1 MDVEFDTNRGEMK
14 TYSVFVA
21 TNVVRIVT
29 RYLAG
34 RSRNHGSIPGRGK
47 RF

>member
-1 MDVEFDTNRGEMK
+1 MRLVIRRSFGKYDSLMNVEIDTNRGEMK

-29 RYLAG
+29 R
-34 RSRNHGSIPGRGK
+34 
-47 RF
+47 